1 MGVPVILFVDIWGQE
16 SSQLRADLGCEWGI
30 QIFPVSSLPL
40 IVNLHLSPVKG
51 EHLNSFLW
59 FLPLLCISLVLCC
72 LEAGLPE
79 LLSRGLLW
87 CRISPCTEAQETTC
101 TGSERTAGIHPH
113 WNSCE
118 IVWAS
123 LPTPGSQGCFVIT
136 TCLTPFH
143 RRALSCPHV
152 SVLIKLLF
160 TILGSSLNFS
170 REVADP
176 GEGEESPWLLQGD
189 FQNWLPR
196 WSRWLGLWQC
206 AGVCGND
213 GGDPPS
219 PNESCFK

>member
-1 MGVPVILFVDIWGQE
+1 MDIWEQE
-16 SSQLRADLGCEWGI
+16 SSQLRANLGCEWGI
-30 QIFPVSSLPL
+30 LIFPVSSLPL

-59 FLPLLCISLVLCC
+59 FLLLLGISLVLCC

-79 LLSRGLLW
+79 LLSTGLLW
-87 CRISPCTEAQETTC
+87 CRISPCTEAQETTW

-113 WNSCE
+113 CNWCE
-118 IVWAS
+118 IALAS

-160 TILGSSLNFS
+160 TISGSSLNFS

-176 GEGEESPWLLQGD
+176 GEGEESPWLLQGKK
-189 FQNWLPR
+189 
-196 WSRWLGLWQC
+196 
-206 AGVCGND
+206 
-213 GGDPPS
+213 GDPGYDDVELSALGTHPVTS
-219 PNESCFK
+219 PWSCIKYEMKLQIF